1 MRGMKLLIRPRN
13 ENDESAIRRFYE
25 TEQIDVPDDVRAD
38 SGFVAKMLGDVV
50 AHVRTR
56 SDDRGTLRIV
66 DAIVASR
73 LRRKG
78 IGRSVIRRIEATAR
92 EQGLE
97 RVTAVLRPATAPF
110 FRALG
115 YEDEEGELVRNVAD
129 AG

>member
-1 MRGMKLLIRPRN
+1 MRGMRLLIRPC
-13 ENDESAIRRFYE
+13 DETDRDAIRRFYE
-25 TEQIDVPDDVRAD
+25 IERLDTPDDPRAG
-38 SGFVAKMLGDVV
+38 SGFIAKMLGDVV

-56 SDDRGTLRIV
+56 LGDRGTLRIV

-73 LRRKG
+73 LRQKG
-78 IGRSVIRRIEATAR
+78 IGRSVIREIEATAR

-97 RVTAVLRPATAPF
+97 RVTADLRPATAPF

-115 YEDEEGELVRNVAD
+115 YEEEEGELVRNVVD